1 MPFTTFSPDTFTKFM
16 PLPDTMTSLAQD
28 AVSASTES
36 TRASFKG
43 MQEASTTLVRQAKDQ
58 VALSVET
65 GKKMSE
71 VSSFED
77 VLTLQTN
84 FVKSAVEANIKTFSE
99 LSELYTDTMREA
111 FAPLAKQAK
120 KAAKTAA

>member
-16 PLPDTMTSLAQD
+16 PLPDTVTSLAQD

-36 TRASFKG
+36 TRASFK
-43 MQEASTTLVRQAKDQ
+43 AKDQ

-71 VSSFED
+71 VASFED

-99 LSELYTDTMREA
+99 LSEVYTDTLREA

-120 KAAKTAA
+120 KAAKTAS